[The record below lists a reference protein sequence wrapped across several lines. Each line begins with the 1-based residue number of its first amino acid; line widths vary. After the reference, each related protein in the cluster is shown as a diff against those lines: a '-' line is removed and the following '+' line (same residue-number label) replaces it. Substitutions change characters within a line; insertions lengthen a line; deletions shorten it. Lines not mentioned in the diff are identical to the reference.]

1 MGACM
6 LTVFLPCRKG
16 SQRIPDKNIKSF
28 AGVPNGLLQIK
39 LEQLLNCTLVD
50 QVILSSNDDRV
61 LEYAASI
68 TDTKLVLDQ
77 RPDWLGSSET
87 TTDQLINYVP
97 SLIND
102 GHVLWTHVTS
112 PFIDENE
119 YDKIIRLF
127 YEKLTQGYDS
137 LMTAK
142 KIQTF
147 IWNEFEAV
155 NYDRNI
161 EKWPRTQT
169 IKPLY
174 EIDSGA
180 FIAPIEAYLSYS
192 DRIGIKP
199 FIYPLDGCK
208 SLDIDWPDDFILAEQ
223 VFKKLHN
230 I

>member
-1 MGACM
+1 M

-39 LEQLLNCTLVD
+39 LEQLLNCSLVD

-68 TDTKLVLDQ
+68 QNAKLVLDQ
-77 RPDWLGSSET
+77 RPDWLGRSET

-119 YDKIIRLF
+119 YEKIIRLF

-142 KIQTF
+142 KMQAF

-155 NYDRNI
+155 SYDRSI

-180 FIAPIEAYLSYS
+180 FVAPVEAYTSYS
-192 DRIGIKP
+192 DRIGVKP
-199 FIYPLDGCK
+199 FIYSLDGCK

-223 VFKKLHN
+223 VYKQLHN
-230 I
+230 T